1 MTVAIDEIERRLG
14 AYRQAIADGRLSD
27 ATVEE
32 ESIEAAI
39 GGLPEDSEERA
50 HLYGLLYTE
59 KGNFHLSGLSD
70 GRYRRHIHAALD
82 NWSLAISWLLGG
94 GEESRLEAARVYYL
108 LGRSWLVLAR
118 SGGRLELA
126 EALTHLR
133 SGSGLLTNPEGPEQL
148 ATKARL
154 QAQIALAVAW
164 LYGPEA
170 PLAATNI
177 SRAERRAAE
186 SGRADAIEEV
196 ARCRTRMSGPRPV
209 AEIPWRPPAATPS
222 PRGEAAPAEPMR
234 LPAARTEVGS
244 LGGLVGMAQVKEQLG
259 NLEAFYRVQRARVA
273 DGRKTVRANANLI
286 FAGPS
291 GTGKTAVARLM
302 GPFFRSLGVVRKGQV
317 VEAGRPEL
325 IAEFVGQTA
334 PLVEALVQKA
344 LDGVLVVDGI
354 DTLAADKESFVDEA
368 LSTLAKLMEANRERL
383 IVIMTGSE
391 QAVSDLLRRQPTLA
405 AAFRQTIHFPAYTD
419 GELAQLFEHFAAE
432 SDYELAPA
440 AKAQVGVLLE
450 RLPGR
455 RDPSFANAKAIRTI
469 FEDTIAA
476 QARRVAA
483 ATGGALLS
491 LIEADD
497 VCYSAYPALLTGAGT
512 DDVIAETLRELESL
526 VGLAEVKGQVQS
538 LVNRAR
544 MRQKRA
550 KLGLVDNDDDFSYHL
565 VFEGNPGTGKT
576 TVARILARV
585 YQALGILARAGV
597 LEVQRS
603 EMVAEYVGQ
612 TAVKT
617 SQVVD
622 RALDGI
628 LFIDEAY
635 DLVRGGDDEFGQESL
650 ANLLKRMEDERD
662 RLVVIVAGY
671 PTLMRRF
678 LSSNPGLH
686 SRFSET
692 ISFPNYSAD
701 ELLEIFR
708 RTAAAGHYELHPQ
721 ALAALTAELQR
732 VAESP
737 QSANARTVRNL
748 FQDTLT
754 RQADRLGGKPDATA
768 DELSLIVAADVAS
781 ADLPA
786 ADAQTDAV

>member
-1 MTVAIDEIERRLG
+1 VTVGTDEIRRRLD
-14 AYRQAIADGRLSD
+14 AYRRAIADGRLSD
-27 ATVEE
+27 ALGEE
-32 ESIEAAI
+32 QTLEEAI
-39 GGLPEDSEERA
+39 GALPEDSEERG
-50 HLYGLLYTE
+50 HLLGLLYTE
-59 KGNFHLSGLSD
+59 KGNFHVSGVPDL
-70 GRYRRHIHAALD
+70 RYRRHVAAALD

-94 GEESRLEAARVYYL
+94 GAESRFEAARVYYL

-133 SGSGLLTNPEGPEQL
+133 SGSSLLTKPEGVEQL

-154 QAQIALAVAW
+154 HAHIALATGW
-164 LYGPEA
+164 LHGPDT

-177 SRAERRAAE
+177 SRAERRAAD
-186 SGRADAIEEV
+186 SGLPEVIEEV
-196 ARCRTRMSGPRPV
+196 AHCREQMGEPRPV
-209 AEIPWRPPAATPS
+209 AELAWRPGAETAGS
-222 PRGEAAPAEPMR
+222 NGEAAVSEHAR
-234 LPAARTEVGS
+234 ALPARTAAGG
-244 LGGLVGMAQVKEQLG
+244 LDGLVGMAQVKEQLAS
-259 NLEAFYRVQRARVA
+259 LEAFYRVQRARVA
-273 DGRKTVRANANLI
+273 EGRKRVRANANLI
-286 FAGPS
+286 FMGAP
-291 GTGKTAVARLM
+291 GTGKTAVAGMM
-302 GPFFRSLGVVRKGQV
+302 GPFFRSLGVVEKGHV
-317 VEAGRPEL
+317 VVAGRPEL
-325 IAEFVGQTA
+325 IAEYVGQTA

-344 LDGVLVVDGI
+344 LDGVLVI
-354 DTLAADKESFVDEA
+354 DQIDALAADEGAFVDEA
-368 LSTLAKLMEANRERL
+368 FSTLAKLMEANRGRL
-383 IVIMTGSE
+383 VVIMTGSE
-391 QAVSDLLRRQPTLA
+391 QAVSDLRRRQPGLV
-405 AAFRQTIHFPAYTD
+405 AAFRQTIRFPGYTD
-419 GELAQLFEHFAAE
+419 SELALLFEHFAAE
-432 SDYELAPA
+432 SDYDVAPA
-440 AKAQVGVLLE
+440 ANARLALLLE

-455 RDPSFANAKAIRTI
+455 RDPTFANAKVVRTI

-476 QARRVAA
+476 QARRVAGA
-483 ATGGALLS
+483 AGASLS
-491 LIEADD
+491 LIEGDD
-497 VCYSAYPALLTGAGT
+497 VGYSAYPALLTGAGT
-512 DDVIAETLRELESL
+512 DEVIDEALRDLESL
-526 VGLAEVKGQVQS
+526 VGLAEVKAQVQS

-585 YQALGILARAGV
+585 YQALGILARASV

-603 EMVAEYVGQ
+603 EMVAGYVGQ

-622 RALDGI
+622 RALDSI

-635 DLVRGGDDEFGQESL
+635 DLVRSDDDEFGHESL

-671 PTLMRRF
+671 PRLMRRF
-678 LSSNPGLH
+678 LSANPGLH

-708 RTAAAGHYELHPQ
+708 RTAAAGHYELDPQ
-721 ALAALTAELQR
+721 AVASLAAELRR
-732 VAESP
+732 VAVSP
-737 QSANARTVRNL
+737 QSANGRTVRNL

-754 RQADRLGGKPDATA
+754 RQADRLGSVPDATA
-768 DELSLIVAADVAS
+768 EDLSLIVAADVAS

-786 ADAQTDAV
+786 DEAQSDGP